1 MDLVSDPCPA
11 RPMLPLRGQ
20 HDVQADED
28 VQHRSRVP
36 LPWAGSR
43 TVASICTR
51 STWTATSPATAC
63 PSWSSTICP
72 PWPWPSDLGCRRR
85 GVTGSMTPV
94 SCSPSPSNRQQRER
108 NAPLR
113 DQRLAAAGDRRH
125 DEGSRRVDQPCRGEE
140 RLAAAE
146 RVAPART

>member
-1 MDLVSDPCPA
+1 
-11 RPMLPLRGQ
+11 MLPLRGQ

-43 TVASICTR
+43 TVASTCTR
-51 STWTATSPATAC
+51 STWTATSPQRRVQAGL
-63 PSWSSTICP
+63 PPICP

-85 GVTGSMTPV
+85 GVTASMTPV
-94 SCSPSPSNRQQRER
+94 SCSPSPSNRQQWER

-113 DQRLAAAGDRRH
+113 DQRLAAAGDRTR
-125 DEGSRRVDQPCRGEE
+125 
-140 RLAAAE
+140 
-146 RVAPART
+146 